1 MIRNSKTMVEV
12 NLYSPLQNN
21 KFIKIVIMP
30 KMYFEEDVYLDPIS
44 HNFEYLFKFGP
55 DKVEK
60 STPDEV
66 IEEVIKSLK
75 LSIRSPHLCK
85 PAIKSIIDYSL
96 DPIFKEYL
104 KLTYAI

>member
-1 MIRNSKTMVEV
+1 MIRNSKIIVEV

-21 KFIKIVIMP
+21 KFIKMIIMP
-30 KMYFEEDVYLDPIS
+30 IMYFGEDTYLDPIS
-44 HNFEYLFKFGP
+44 HNFEYLFKFSP
-55 DKVEK
+55 DKIEK
-60 STPDEV
+60 STPNEV

-75 LSIRSPHLCK
+75 LYVRSPHLYK
-85 PAIKSIIDYSL
+85 SAMKSIIDYSI